1 MFENETASIVL
12 KMSKD
17 NKKLRITTD
26 DQWKSIVYDFL
37 ADKENK
43 RGKTNFY
50 ELLRTKYELT
60 KSTTLKMYDK
70 YEKEFD
76 LSANKGKDEAVLTE
90 SKKAI
95 ESGLKL
101 KNDRL
106 LELQNQYKKLEDEL
120 ATNKTV
126 VSTFHD
132 GSLVTDYRELTPL
145 EKAKL
150 HQVIKELRAEIS
162 KIEGDYAPTKQD
174 LNVKGIT
181 PQKIIFK

>member
-1 MFENETASIVL
+1 MTNNPKNRQQWIFDLLKVESLNYVETWA
-12 KMSKD
+12 KYGQMWGKGKTTFDKD
-17 NKKLRITTD
+17 WNIANKLANDYHNRLNKAKED
-26 DQWKSIVYDFL
+26 KSI
-37 ADKENK
+37 
-43 RGKTNFY
+43 
-50 ELLRTKYELT
+50 
-60 KSTTLKMYDK
+60 
-70 YEKEFD
+70 
-76 LSANKGKDEAVLTE
+76 EAEVKVL
-90 SKKAI
+90 

-106 LELQNQYKKLEDEL
+106 LELQNQYEKLEDEL

-126 VSTFHD
+126 VSTFHE
-132 GSLVTDYRELTPL
+132 GSLVTDYRVLTPL

-181 PQKIIFK
+181 PQKVVFK